1 MSASSS
7 SNIAECVAAASS
19 LHEHQNVT
27 KSSIGSAMANR
38 FRRRPTSLHIPI
50 PMQGSGTNNTNP
62 SKIIKTSSNEPRD
75 DASTGGGGGDCSSS
89 SSISSIPSS
98 SKAVAAALAG
108 LTPSSSWYNSNGS
121 DSECQSSL
129 RTASRCDSQPL
140 GRVSLS
146 PSPCFGRRSAAI
158 LSPLLNAATRAIGS
172 DMEVFQ
178 LTTVNPVKSSTTSM
192 YYSSDLNLNIQIGD
206 QDEIELVGRK
216 GLVGQHTHLPRSHQL
231 QQNTNNFNR
240 HTRHDSISH
249 NHMHSHLSSSKGFYN
264 YYLAHHKHRFKFL
277 KHLYD
282 DPQILS
288 SMLSKIFYSI

>member
-1 MSASSS
+1 MSSSSS
-7 SNIAECVAAASS
+7 SNIALECVTSATASS
-19 LHEHQNVT
+19 SMQEHQNVT

-50 PMQGSGTNNTNP
+50 PGLPGNGTNNIIT
-62 SKIIKTSSNEPRD
+62 STKISKTSIAESHDN
-75 DASTGGGGGDCSSS
+75 ASTGGGGDCSSS

-98 SKAVAAALAG
+98 SKAVAAALSG
-108 LTPSSSWYNSNGS
+108 ITPSSSWYNSNGS

-140 GRVSLS
+140 GRTSLS

-158 LSPLLNAATRAIGS
+158 LSPLLNAATRAIGG

-178 LTTVNPVKSSTTSM
+178 LTTVNPIKSTTTSM

-216 GLVGQHTHLPRSHQL
+216 SLVGQHTHLPRHHKL
-231 QQNTNNFNR
+231 QNLSNNINR
-240 HTRHDSISH
+240 HIRHDSLSHH
-249 NHMHSHLSSSKGFYN
+249 NHSHSHLSSKGFYV
-264 YYLAHHKHRFKFL
+264 
-277 KHLYD
+277 
-282 DPQILS
+282 
-288 SMLSKIFYSI
+288 

>member
-1 MSASSS
+1 MMRKILHLHPWSKMSSSSS
-7 SNIAECVAAASS
+7 SNIALECVTSATSPERM
-19 LHEHQNVT
+19 HEHQNVT

-50 PMQGSGTNNTNP
+50 PMPGNGANNTIT
-62 SKIIKTSSNEPRD
+62 STKVSKTSNAESHD
-75 DASTGGGGGDCSSS
+75 DASTGVGGDCSSS

-98 SKAVAAALAG
+98 SKAVAAALSG

-158 LSPLLNAATRAIGS
+158 LSPLLNAATRAIGGA
-172 DMEVFQ
+172 MEVFQ
-178 LTTVNPVKSSTTSM
+178 LTTVNPIKSTTTSM

-216 GLVGQHTHLPRSHQL
+216 GLVGQHTHLPRHHQL
-231 QQNTNNFNR
+231 HNLSNNFDR
-240 HTRHDSISH
+240 HIRHDSLSHH
-249 NHMHSHLSSSKGFYN
+249 NHSHSHLSSKGFY
-264 YYLAHHKHRFKFL
+264 F
-277 KHLYD
+277 
-282 DPQILS
+282 
-288 SMLSKIFYSI
+288 

>member
-1 MSASSS
+1 MSSSSS
-7 SNIAECVAAASS
+7 SNIAECVASPIY
-19 LHEHQNVT
+19 EQQNVT

-50 PMQGSGTNNTNP
+50 PVPGIATNNGNS
-62 SKIIKTSSNEPRD
+62 SKITKTSNNEPQD
-75 DASTGGGGGDCSSS
+75 DVSTGGGGDCSSS

-98 SKAVAAALAG
+98 AKVVAAALSG
-108 LTPSSSWYNSNGS
+108 FTPSSSWYNSNGS
-121 DSECQSSL
+121 DSECHSSF

-178 LTTVNPVKSSTTSM
+178 LTTVNPIKSTTTSM

-216 GLVGQHTHLPRSHQL
+216 GLVGQHTHLPRQHCHA
-231 QQNTNNFNR
+231 NNINR
-240 HTRHDSISH
+240 HPHHDSINH
-249 NHMHSHLSSSKGFYN
+249 NHLHSHLPTKGLYYN
-264 YYLAHHKHRFKFL
+264 FVVVISFL
-277 KHLYD
+277 R
-282 DPQILS
+282 
-288 SMLSKIFYSI
+288 

>member
-1 MSASSS
+1 MSARSS
-7 SNIAECVAAASS
+7 SNIAECVAASS

-50 PMQGSGTNNTNP
+50 PEQGSGTNDTNP
-62 SKIIKTSSNEPRD
+62 SKLIKTSSNEHHD
-75 DASTGGGGGDCSSS
+75 DASTGGGCSSS
-89 SSISSIPSS
+89 SSISSIPAS
-98 SKAVAAALAG
+98 SKVVAAALAG

-146 PSPCFGRRSAAI
+146 PSPCFGRRPAAI
-158 LSPLLNAATRAIGS
+158 GLLSPLLNAATRAIGS

-231 QQNTNNFNR
+231 HRNTNNINR
-240 HTRHDSISH
+240 HSRHDSISH
-249 NHMHSHLSSSKGFYN
+249 NHMQPHLSSAKGFYN
-264 YYLAHHKHRFKFL
+264 YYLAQKYILNFYNIYTRIHKF
-277 KHLYD
+277 
-282 DPQILS
+282 
-288 SMLSKIFYSI
+288 

>member
-1 MSASSS
+1 MSSLSS
-7 SNIAECVAAASS
+7 SNIAADCVASS
-19 LHEHQNVT
+19 SIHEHQNVT

-50 PMQGSGTNNTNP
+50 PGNGTNNT
-62 SKIIKTSSNEPRD
+62 TSSISKLAKTINNDTHD
-75 DASTGGGGGDCSSS
+75 DASTGGGGDCSSS

-98 SKAVAAALAG
+98 SKVVAAALSG

-121 DSECQSSL
+121 DSECQSSF

-178 LTTVNPVKSSTTSM
+178 LTTVNPIKSATTSM

-216 GLVGQHTHLPRSHQL
+216 GLVGQHTHLPRHQL
-231 QQNTNNFNR
+231 HTNNFNR
-240 HTRHDSISH
+240 HSHHDTISH
-249 NHMHSHLSSSKGFYN
+249 DHVHSHLSPKGF
-264 YYLAHHKHRFKFL
+264 
-277 KHLYD
+277 
-282 DPQILS
+282 
-288 SMLSKIFYSI
+288 